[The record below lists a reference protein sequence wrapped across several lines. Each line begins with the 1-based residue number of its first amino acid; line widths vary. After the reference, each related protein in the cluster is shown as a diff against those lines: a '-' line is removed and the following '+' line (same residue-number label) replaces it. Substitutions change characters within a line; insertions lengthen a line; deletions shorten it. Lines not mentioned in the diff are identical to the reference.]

1 MKKIIIIIIGVLLI
15 GGLAYYASNLS
26 KGAKATDISLI
37 AFAIEDTASVN
48 KIEIYDSYN
57 DIEYTVERNKEGV
70 WVGENGECVR
80 QDVVIVML
88 ETMNRIM
95 LRGYVPQSATQ
106 NMKKLLMAQ
115 HKRVKIYQ
123 NGKWVKTWYV
133 GHSTRDRMGTHML
146 LETPTIISDN
156 PVIMG
161 MKGFFGILEPRFF
174 ADPRRFTCTN
184 LFSFKRED
192 LGEIEVINRVNPTA
206 SFKVEVKNADEYLV
220 TSNGEIVNQVDRNN
234 LVFYL
239 NGFEDI
245 HFNQPNYT
253 MSEAEIDSLRNVS
266 PDYELKIKT
275 KQNED
280 FNFKMYRRLDPEYDT
295 KDTIAYDEDYL
306 WGFTKDDELVRLQY
320 YTVGPLIQGKIVFV
334 KE

>member
-146 LETPTIISDN
+146 LETPTITSDN

>member
-88 ETMNRIM
+88 ETMNRII

-146 LETPTIISDN
+146 LETPTITSDN

-192 LGEIEVINRVNPTA
+192 LGEIEVINRVNPIA

-239 NGFEDI
+239 NGFEDV

>member
-146 LETPTIISDN
+146 LETPTITSDN

-239 NGFEDI
+239 NGFEDV

-280 FNFKMYRRLDPEYDT
+280 LNFKMYRRLDPEYDT

>member
-88 ETMNRIM
+88 ETMNRVM

-146 LETPTIISDN
+146 LETPTITSDN

-239 NGFEDI
+239 NGFEDV